1 MSGLQTFFAMGGYA
15 AYVWPA
21 YAVFFIVLIAD
32 NLSPR
37 VRRRRVL
44 RELRARL
51 VRQVARQQRATES
64 SIPTPPASRVM
75 ADHGNSHESHS

>member
-1 MSGLQTFFAMGGYA
+1 MSQFFAMGGYA

-32 NLSPR
+32 FLAPGI
-37 VRRRRVL
+37 RRRRQL

-51 VRQVARQQRATES
+51 ARHGARQQRN
-64 SIPTPPASRVM
+64 PTPS
-75 ADHGNSHESHS
+75 S

>member
-1 MSGLQTFFAMGGYA
+1 MNHFLAMGGYA

-32 NLSPR
+32 FLAPGI
-37 VRRRRVL
+37 RRRRQL

-51 VRQVARQQRATES
+51 ARQSARQQRN
-64 SIPTPPASRVM
+64 PTPS
-75 ADHGNSHESHS
+75 S